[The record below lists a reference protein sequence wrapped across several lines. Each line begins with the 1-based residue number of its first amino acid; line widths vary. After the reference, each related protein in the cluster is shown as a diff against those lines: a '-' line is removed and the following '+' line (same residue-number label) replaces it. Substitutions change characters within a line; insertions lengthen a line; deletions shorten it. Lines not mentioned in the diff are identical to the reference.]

1 MDSGDWSNHMVLRP
15 DKAGPLVLIRF
26 LLYNYMAED
35 AFIECPKGKE
45 NENLKRKWLIVLS
58 LIGQIFFLL
67 VDKPL
72 KIFGA
77 AIEWFLNFLSANQN
91 FRGLLLNLLR
101 GKLVKPHR
109 KSATYMTVLGH
120 LDKRVKLD
128 RNLSPGDDKYSR
140 ALCAMAAKVA
150 YENKAFIST
159 TVTKDW
165 EMDFIRF
172 YKFFNFSQMK
182 PTTEA
187 YMFMDNKNKDTEVVV
202 VAFRG
207 TEPFDGYAWS
217 TDLDISWYEY
227 PGMGKVHGGFMK
239 ALGLLENGS
248 WPKEIHRNKER
259 GSAYYKI
266 RRKLRKLLLNNR
278 KRKFIVTGHSL
289 GGALAILFIAIL
301 AFHDEKS
308 LLKKLEGVYTFG
320 QPRVGDEDFSIFMQN
335 KIKDFHI
342 NYQRIVYSSDIVPRV
357 PSDDPTLM
365 FKHFGNCIYYNSL
378 YKAKV
383 CIYLFVTLLM
393 ILYNIY
399 IYIFFFFFFQSQDY
413 YRLRNLKL
421 KSIL

>member
-1 MDSGDWSNHMVLRP
+1 
-15 DKAGPLVLIRF
+15 
-26 LLYNYMAED
+26 
-35 AFIECPKGKE
+35 
-45 NENLKRKWLIVLS
+45 
-58 LIGQIFFLL
+58 
-67 VDKPL
+67 
-72 KIFGA
+72 
-77 AIEWFLNFLSANQN
+77 
-91 FRGLLLNLLR
+91 
-101 GKLVKPHR
+101 
-109 KSATYMTVLGH
+109 MTVAGH
-120 LDKRVKLD
+120 LDKLD
-128 RNLSPGDDKYSR
+128 RNLSPGDEKYNR

-172 YKFFNFSQMK
+172 YKFFNSYY
-182 PTTEA
+182 TEA
-187 YMFMDNKNKDTEVVV
+187 YMFMDNKNKDNEVVV

-266 RRKLRKLLLNNR
+266 RRKLRKLLLNNK

-308 LLKKLEGVYTFG
+308 LLKKLKGFIHLDNPGLET
-320 QPRVGDEDFSIFMQN
+320 
-335 KIKDFHI
+335 KI
-342 NYQRIVYSSDIVPRV
+342 SEDIVEILTGKMEKAPDETSPKFLSFIGNFDKRV
-357 PSDDPTLM
+357 ELDSTIKYGDPKYLPALSM
-365 FKHFGNCIYYNSL
+365 VA
-378 YKAKV
+378 YKASYENQAYIQTVVTDHWKV
-383 CIYLFVTLLM
+383 SL
-393 ILYNIY
+393 
-399 IYIFFFFFFQSQDY
+399 
-413 YRLRNLKL
+413 
-421 KSIL
+421 